1 MSQPSREEVAGA
13 LSWISPDDRDVWVRM
28 AMACRSALGDDGWAL
43 WDEWSE
49 GSESYRPR
57 DAASVWRSVRP
68 QGGVTAGSLFELA
81 RRAGWRPNARGRFRP
96 RRPIRSAPP
105 PMIPGPSREEAAWRA
120 GKMIAEAR
128 YDVHPYLTR
137 KGFPGRKMLVLGE
150 TLLVPMRPIGDY
162 QRIASVQMIR
172 PDGGKRFLKGG
183 RASGC
188 VYHLGLGSSEQWW
201 CEGLATGLSIL
212 AALRLLCRRA
222 RVTVCFSASNL
233 SKVARGRGIVV
244 ADRDEESRTGENAAR
259 QTGLR
264 YWLPPDPGDA
274 NDFHRARGARALA
287 EELRK
292 ILNERSPGPIPLMED
307 SAA

>member
-1 MSQPSREEVAGA
+1 MRQPTREEVAGA
-13 LSWISPDDRDVWVRM
+13 LSWISPDDRDTWVRM

-81 RRAGWRPNARGRFRP
+81 RRAGWRPRNAGQFRP
-96 RRPIRSAPP
+96 TRQRAYRPP
-105 PMIPGPSREEAAWRA
+105 PVETGPSREQAAEKARNLIARA
-120 GKMIAEAR
+120 KL
-128 YDVHPYLTR
+128 DVHPYLAR
-137 KGFPGRKMLVLGE
+137 KGFPERKMLVLGE
-150 TLLVPMRPIGDY
+150 TLLVPMRPIDDY

-172 PDGGKRFLKGG
+172 PDGGKLFLKGG

-212 AALRLLCRRA
+212 AALRLLSRRA
-222 RVTVCFSASNL
+222 RVTVCFSAPNL
-233 SKVARGRGIVV
+233 SRVARGRGIVV
-244 ADRDEESRTGENAAR
+244 ADHDEESRTGENAAR

-264 YWLPPDPGDA
+264 YWLPPESGDA
-274 NDFHRARGARALA
+274 NDFHQACGVRALA
-287 EELRK
+287 DELRGVLVRTVRK
-292 ILNERSPGPIPLMED
+292 VRE
-307 SAA
+307 AA

>member
-28 AMACRSALGDDGWAL
+28 AMACRSALGNDGWAL

-49 GSESYRPR
+49 GSENYRPR
-57 DAASVWRSVRP
+57 DALAVWRSVRP
-68 QGGVTAGSLFELA
+68 AGGITAGSLFALA
-81 RRAGWRPNARGRFRP
+81 RQNGWRPNATGQFRP
-96 RRPIRSAPP
+96 RSTRPHRPP
-105 PMIPGPSREEAAWRA
+105 PVSAGPSREQAAEKARNLIARA
-120 GKMIAEAR
+120 KLN
-128 YDVHPYLTR
+128 VHPYLAR
-137 KGFPGRKMLVLGE
+137 KGFPERKMLVLGE
-150 TLLVPMRPIGDY
+150 TLLVPMRPIDDY

-172 PDGGKRFLKGG
+172 PDGGKLFLKGG

-233 SKVARGRGIVV
+233 SRVARRGIVV

-264 YWLPPDPGDA
+264 YWLPPESGDA
-274 NDFHRARGARALA
+274 NDFHRSYGVRALA
-287 EELRK
+287 KQLSRA
-292 ILNERSPGPIPLMED
+292 LARSMGV
-307 SAA
+307 AA